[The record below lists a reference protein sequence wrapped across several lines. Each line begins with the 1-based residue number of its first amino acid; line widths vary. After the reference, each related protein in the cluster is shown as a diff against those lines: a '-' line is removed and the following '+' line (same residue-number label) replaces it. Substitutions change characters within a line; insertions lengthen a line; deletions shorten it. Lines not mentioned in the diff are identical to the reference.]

1 MLPRYLLVTPAWY
14 DQGWWRV
21 NDDTD
26 YSCSV
31 HEREEVMSLTLGPLQ
46 IDFLAQLGDI
56 NTDTGI
62 VRLIIYKSQGCKHVW
77 DAIVTCVRFMTM

>member
-14 DQGWWRV
+14 DQGWWRI
-21 NDDTD
+21 NDDAI

-31 HEREEVMSLTLGPLQ
+31 HEREEVMSLTLGLLNL
-46 IDFLAQLGDI
+46 DFLAQLGDI

-62 VRLIIYKSQGCKHVW
+62 VRLIIRDCSSNLYVGMRV
-77 DAIVTCVRFMTM
+77 VEMF

>member
-14 DQGWWRV
+14 AQGWWRI

-31 HEREEVMSLTLGPLQ
+31 HEREEVMSLTLGLLHF
-46 IDFLAQLGDI
+46 DFLAQLGDI

-62 VRLIIYKSQGCKHVW
+62 VRIVLINNHNHTSNFFFGGGGEY
-77 DAIVTCVRFMTM
+77 